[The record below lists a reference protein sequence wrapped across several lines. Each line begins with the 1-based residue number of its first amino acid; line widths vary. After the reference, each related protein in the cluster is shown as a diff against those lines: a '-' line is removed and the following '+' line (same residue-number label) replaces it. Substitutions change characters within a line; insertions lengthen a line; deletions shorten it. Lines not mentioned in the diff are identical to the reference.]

1 MQDLI
6 KTDKLTL
13 ERASRLKARLA
24 GREVIL
30 ASASPRRKELL
41 ACMAE
46 GFKVIPAQTDE
57 TLPEYIPARMAS
69 EYLAREKCL
78 AVARQYPEALVI
90 GADTTV
96 VADDEIL
103 GKPVDNE
110 DARRMLSLLSGR
122 QHSVISGIAVSCRGK
137 TKSASDVTAVG
148 FKKLD
153 SKTIDAYIE
162 TGSPFDKAGAYG
174 IQDFEKGEVYI
185 EQGSYSNVV
194 GLPVE
199 ELTLLLEAF
208 LNTEG
213 R

>member
-1 MQDLI
+1 M
-6 KTDKLTL
+6 
-13 ERASRLKARLA
+13 
-24 GREVIL
+24 
-30 ASASPRRKELL
+30 
-41 ACMAE
+41 
-46 GFKVIPAQTDE
+46 
-57 TLPEYIPARMAS
+57 
-69 EYLAREKCL
+69 
-78 AVARQYPEALVI
+78 
-90 GADTTV
+90 
-96 VADDEIL
+96 
-103 GKPVDNE
+103 DNE